1 LDVRVIVD
9 NLLKV
14 LKELYIRNIVVL
26 VLSLDSE
33 EYEEV
38 ANVGYSEMRKN
49 KRKKILLKKEENLQV
64 YTGKDLELFEG
75 MGRQIGITI
84 ENALHYQDIMEKER
98 LAEEMRLGK
107 NIQISLLQQE
117 LPREYNSERRRE
129 KRRRVVKKYL

>member
-1 LDVRVIVD
+1 MDVRVIVD